1 VGFNLVPY
9 TEHCVEMQLN
19 TEPNFDNSQEIIEP
33 NFDNSQEIIARKKIY
48 MEEGGNEQKI
58 TRRSPNYKSTY
69 LL

>member
-1 VGFNLVPY
+1 MCQVGFNLVPY
-9 TEHCVEMQLN
+9 IEHYVEMQLN
-19 TEPNFDNSQEIIEP
+19 TEPNFDT
-33 NFDNSQEIIARKKIY
+33 SQEIIARKKIY